1 MDIEKSIEENMLTVR
16 INGRIDIETA
26 PDFDRTVTETI
37 DRNLLVILDFTN
49 LSYISSAGL
58 RSLLHLRN
66 AVDEYGGDIRI
77 VNVIDEVMEIFNVTG
92 FVDMFEFGE

>member
-37 DRNLLVILDFTN
+37 DRNLLVTLDFAN

-66 AVDEYGGDIRI
+66 AVDEYGVYSITIEANRA
-77 VNVIDEVMEIFNVTG
+77 
-92 FVDMFEFGE
+92 